1 LNNKIKYYN
10 KNITDNSQNIIIFYT
25 YGTYSNSINKIIDK
39 NNGWALIN
47 ENKHR
52 IATLIQSHNNKC
64 IFYNNMDENN
74 QVKMQE
80 QIFNAFKNIINHCLQ
95 TKVDALNLDLEYV
108 NKILPDV
115 NIMINFIFKQIN
127 IKLNIYNGQTNILT
141 DQKKKIHINN
151 VKIFHE

>member
-1 LNNKIKYYN
+1 
-10 KNITDNSQNIIIFYT
+10 
-25 YGTYSNSINKIIDK
+25 
-39 NNGWALIN
+39 
-47 ENKHR
+47 
-52 IATLIQSHNNKC
+52 
-64 IFYNNMDENN
+64 MDENN

-95 TKVDALNLDLEYV
+95 TKVDALDLDLEYV
-108 NKILPDV
+108 NKILSDV
-115 NIMINFIFKQIN
+115 NIMINFIFKQINKQIN